1 MYRIHNIL
9 EVAVAHE
16 QPLLQTLQDKK
27 MKFSHRWLE
36 SYLDK
41 NLEVNTLSEKLTA
54 AGLEVDSVE
63 SVAPDFT
70 QVVVGQIKKIDKH
83 PDADKLNVCEVDVGD
98 DELITIVCGAPN
110 VYAGM
115 KAPVAKIGA
124 CLAGDFKIKKSKLR
138 GQPSHGM
145 MCSQKE
151 LGLSDD
157 SEGLM
162 DLPADAPVGVDIREY
177 LQLDDHIV
185 EVDLTPNRADCLS
198 VCGVA
203 REVAA
208 LTGSKLRALEN
219 IELNIEQQRAQKKV
233 LSQAQE
239 ACPRY
244 FGRMIYNIN
253 TQVQTPLWM
262 KERLRRSGLRSISAI
277 VDITNYVL
285 LELGQPLH
293 AFDADKVGNTVYARM
308 AKDNEKITLLDE
320 TEVSLKSNTLVIA
333 DEHKI
338 LAIAGIMGGLDSS
351 VTDNTQ
357 NIFLESAYFEPK
369 AIAGKAR
376 QYGLHTDSS
385 HRFERGV
392 DPKLCQYAIDYAAG
406 LIAEIAGGEIGEV
419 VKADHYNET
428 TTEITLRLNKLN
440 SILGMDFSA
449 EFVKDVLTS
458 LNITLKPIKDANNEM
473 KWLAIA
479 PSYRF
484 DMAIEEDLIEEVGRV
499 YGYQNLPMTLPEVT
513 LSQQQVSE
521 QVITLSALKNT
532 LINRGYHE
540 VINYSFI
547 DPKLDELF
555 FDTEGLALQNPI
567 SQDMSVMRQG
577 LIPGLVATF
586 KANLNR
592 QQSRIRIFEEGVCF
606 QPAETLAHEY
616 SHFAGLAYGDINPL
630 NWQEKTASD
639 FYSVKADVEALLQL
653 NTKTVNYVAC
663 EDIDWLH
670 PGQSTYI
677 YQNGEKVGVIGVLHP
692 SVMKALQI
700 KGKSPVVFE
709 LQTSKIS
716 NKDVAKFMALSKYP
730 SVSLDIAVIVDCNI
744 SAQSLIDAVN
754 KADVNLLNQV
764 DLFDVYQGENLP
776 ENKKSIA
783 LNLTFQDNAQT
794 LTDEIMND
802 AMGKILKSLKDNA
815 DATLRE

>member
-1 MYRIHNIL
+1 
-9 EVAVAHE
+9 
-16 QPLLQTLQDKK
+16 

-36 SYLDK
+36 NYLDK

-54 AGLEVDSVE
+54 AGLEVDSIE
-63 SVAPDFT
+63 AVALDFT

-98 DELITIVCGAPN
+98 DELVTIVCGAPN

-124 CLAGDFKIKKSKLR
+124 CLPGDFKIKKSKLR
-138 GQPSHGM
+138 GQPSYGM

-151 LGLSDD
+151 LGLSDE

-162 DLPADAPVGVDIREY
+162 DLPVDAPVGVDIREY

-198 VCGVA
+198 VYGVA

-208 LTGSKLRALEN
+208 LTDAKLKPLDE
-219 IELNIEQQRAQKKV
+219 IKLNLVKGVQKQV
-233 LSQAQE
+233 VSAVSE

-244 FGRMIYNIN
+244 FGRMIYNIDAKA
-253 TQVQTPLWM
+253 QTPLWM

-293 AFDADKVGNTVYARM
+293 AFDADKVGSTVYARM
-308 AKDNEKITLLDE
+308 AKENEKITLLDE
-320 TEVSLKSNTLVIA
+320 TEVTLKSNTLVIA
-333 DEHKI
+333 DEHKA
-338 LAIAGIMGGLDSS
+338 LAIAGVMGGLDSS

-357 NIFLESAYFEPK
+357 NIFLESAYFAPK

-392 DPKLCQYAIDYAAG
+392 DPKLCQYAIDYAAR
-406 LIAEIAGGEIGEV
+406 LIVDIAGGEVSEV

-428 TTEITLRLNKLN
+428 TTQIPLRLNKLN

-449 EFVKDVLTS
+449 AFVEDVLTA
-458 LNITLKPIKDANNEM
+458 LNITLEPVNDACNEI
-473 KWLAIA
+473 KWLATA

-521 QVITLSALKNT
+521 HIITLSALKNT

-555 FDTEGLALQNPI
+555 FDTAGLALQKPI

-577 LIPGLVATF
+577 LIPGLVSTF

-616 SHFAGLAYGDINPL
+616 SHLAGLVYGDINPL

-639 FYSVKADVEALLQL
+639 FYSVKADAEALLQL
-653 NTKTVNYVAC
+653 NKKSVNYVAC

-670 PGQSTYI
+670 PGQSAYI

-692 SVMKALQI
+692 SVMKVLQI

-716 NKDVAKFMALSKYP
+716 NKDVAKFMAISKYP
-730 SVSLDIAVIVDCNI
+730 SVSRDIAVIVDCNI

-783 LNLTFQDNAQT
+783 LNLTFQDNTQT
-794 LTDEIMND
+794 LTDELMND
-802 AMGKILKSLKDNA
+802 AMAKILKSLKENT
-815 DATLRE
+815 DASLRE

>member
-1 MYRIHNIL
+1 
-9 EVAVAHE
+9 
-16 QPLLQTLQDKK
+16 
-27 MKFSHRWLE
+27 MKFSHSWLE
-36 SYLDK
+36 NYLDK
-41 NLEVNTLSEKLTA
+41 KLEVSVLSEKLTN

-63 SVAPDFT
+63 AVAPDFSE
-70 QVVVGQIKKIDKH
+70 VVVGQIKKIEKH
-83 PDADKLNVCEVDVGD
+83 PDADKLNICEVDIGE
-98 DELITIVCGAPN
+98 DELVTIVCGAPN
-110 VYAGM
+110 IYAGM

-124 CLAGDFKIKKSKLR
+124 CLPGDFKIKKSKLR
-138 GQPSHGM
+138 GQSSDGM

-151 LGLSDD
+151 LGLSDE

-162 DLPADAPVGVDIREY
+162 DLPEYAPIGIDIREY
-177 LQLDDHIV
+177 LQLDDHII

-198 VCGVA
+198 VYGIA

-208 LTGSKLRALEN
+208 LTNSKLKSLGN
-219 IELNIEQQRAQKKV
+219 IEINITKGVQKQV
-233 LSQAQE
+233 LSHVSE

-253 TQVQTPLWM
+253 AQAQTPLWM
-262 KERLRRSGLRSISAI
+262 KERLRRSGLRSISVI

-293 AFDADKVGNTVYARM
+293 AFDADKIGNTVYARM
-308 AKDNEKITLLDE
+308 AKSNEKITILDE
-320 TEVSLKSNTLVIA
+320 TEVTLKSDTLVIA
-333 DEHKI
+333 DDENV
-338 LAIAGIMGGLDSS
+338 LAIAGVIGGLDSS
-351 VTDNTQ
+351 VTNNTQ
-357 NIFLESAYFEPK
+357 NIFLESAYFTPK

-392 DPKLCQYAIDYAAG
+392 DPKLCQYAIDYAAR
-406 LIAEIAGGEIGEV
+406 LIIDIAGGEIGEV
-419 VKADHYNET
+419 VKADYYKET
-428 TTEITLRLNKLN
+428 PIEISLRLNKLN

-449 EFVKDVLTS
+449 NFVEEVLTA
-458 LNITLKPIKDANNEM
+458 LNIMLKPIKDASNEV

-499 YGYQNLPMTLPEVT
+499 YGYQNLPMTLPKVT

-521 QVITLSALKNT
+521 QVITLSTLKNT

-547 DPKLDELF
+547 DPKWDALF
-555 FDTEGLALQNPI
+555 FDAQGLVLQNPI

-592 QQSRIRIFEEGVCF
+592 QQSRIRLFEEGTCF
-606 QPAETLAHEY
+606 QSAEALAHEY
-616 SHFAGLAYGDINPL
+616 SHFAGLVYGNINPL

-653 NTKTVNYVAC
+653 NKKTVNYVIC

-670 PGQSTYI
+670 PGQSAYI

-692 SVMKALQI
+692 NVMKVLQI

-709 LQTSKIS
+709 LQTSRIL
-716 NKDVAKFMALSKYP
+716 NKDIAQFMAISKYP
-730 SVSLDIAVIVDCNI
+730 SVSRDIAVIVDCHI

-754 KADVNLLNQV
+754 KADVSLLNQV
-764 DLFDVYQGENLP
+764 DLFDVYQGDNLP

-783 LNLTFQDNAQT
+783 LNLTFQDKTQT
-794 LTDEIMND
+794 LTDELMNN
-802 AMGKILKSLKDNA
+802 AMRKILKSLKENA
-815 DATLRE
+815 NANLRE